1 VQTPRNWSRWSNP
14 ELDKI
19 IEEIRGVSFDDPKGV
34 ELGKEYIKLA
44 VQEMP
49 IIPLMS
55 YNVFTMMDETY
66 WTGYPTAKD
75 PYTNPVPNWANS
87 RYMMVKLRPATQ

>member
-1 VQTPRNWSRWSNP
+1 
-14 ELDKI
+14 
-19 IEEIRGVSFDDPKGV
+19 
-34 ELGKEYIKLA
+34 
-44 VQEMP
+44 MP

-75 PYTNPVPNWANS
+75 PYTNPVPNWSNS
-87 RYMMVKLRPATQ
+87 RYMMVRLKPAQP